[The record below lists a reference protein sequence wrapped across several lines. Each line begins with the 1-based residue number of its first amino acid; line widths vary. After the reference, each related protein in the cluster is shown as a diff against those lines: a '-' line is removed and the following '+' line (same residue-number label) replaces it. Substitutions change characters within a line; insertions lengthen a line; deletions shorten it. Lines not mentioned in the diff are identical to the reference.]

1 MPTSK
6 DTQKDTQKSLQKEL
20 VKDIAKR
27 ANTLNL
33 QDIQEGWKLAG
44 AIADRQAAL
53 QKELQGYKD
62 EILASQA
69 TLKSLR
75 TKVAECKSALA
86 TLESKER
93 QARQELARLHDEISI
108 QTIIKESKLA
118 NEKLQESRKQILPG
132 SLKSVEIYL
141 KDGSIAKA
149 KPAQKLFGE
158 DVYKKYRVAFKE
170 NHTLKS
176 RLSELELENKR
187 LHIELRDFYSE
198 LALEGMGA
206 LESSAKDQPL
216 PEPKEIIATD
226 EDLSDFKKMLKAQKK
241 TKD

>member
-1 MPTSK
+1 M
-6 DTQKDTQKSLQKEL
+6 
-20 VKDIAKR
+20 
-27 ANTLNL
+27 
-33 QDIQEGWKLAG
+33 
-44 AIADRQAAL
+44 
-53 QKELQGYKD
+53 
-62 EILASQA
+62 
-69 TLKSLR
+69 
-75 TKVAECKSALA
+75 
-86 TLESKER
+86 
-93 QARQELARLHDEISI
+93 
-108 QTIIKESKLA
+108 
-118 NEKLQESRKQILPG
+118 
-132 SLKSVEIYL
+132 
-141 KDGSIAKA
+141 
-149 KPAQKLFGE
+149 
-158 DVYKKYRVAFKE
+158 YKKYRVAFKE